1 MRDPDELAASI
12 IARIRQNADAVD
24 ADDVA
29 RTAATLNRMAAI
41 IEGEFGALAGE
52 HTPYRRAAG
61 PSARQA
67 LVDILDT
74 AHELG
79 ERVSDNHIA
88 QFLIG
93 QIEWRCRSVL
103 DAESSAPA
111 NESPFRVPSGGR

>member
-24 ADDVA
+24 ADDVS

-52 HTPYRRAAG
+52 HTPYRQARLG

-74 AHELG
+74 ADELA
-79 ERVSDNHIA
+79 ERVGNNHIA

-103 DAESSAPA
+103 DVEAL
-111 NESPFRVPSGGR
+111 